1 MFIWSRSSGSPSK
14 ACCSPAAQFADP
26 KVSCLMGPQQGW
38 GCSYVA
44 VHVEDLQFDSR
55 PTKAKVLARNFQI
68 LVFQT
73 GCCIPFRGLM
83 SGSSPQMSVA
93 SNVIPKLPVLKQEGS
108 VTRTLGQEDGSN
120 MMKGRKWG
128 SGDAQGW
135 QDCCGN
141 QEGVNPA
148 LGHHGSNP
156 CGEQGCVLPAISVN
170 QPMSGHP
177 SVKCKGLVS
186 CLTSQQGG
194 HIEFDLRGGLW
205 GKLASQLRVSPC
217 KAIRPIRA
225 GRRQH
230 QTRL

>member
-1 MFIWSRSSGSPSK
+1 MWQCMWKTSSLILVQQK
-14 ACCSPAAQFADP
+14 Q
-26 KVSCLMGPQQGW
+26 KCLQ
-38 GCSYVA
+38 VA
-44 VHVEDLQFDSR
+44 SR
-55 PTKAKVLARNFQI
+55 PWFSRLDVAFHS
-68 LVFQT
+68 
-73 GCCIPFRGLM
+73 M
-83 SGSSPQMSVA
+83 SGSIPQMSVA
-93 SNVIPKLPVLKQEGS
+93 SNVIPKLSVSKQEGS

-120 MMKGRKWG
+120 MKEGRKWG

-194 HIEFDLRGGLW
+194 HIEFDLRSGLW
-205 GKLASQLRVSPC
+205 GRLASQLR
-217 KAIRPIRA
+217 
-225 GRRQH
+225 G
-230 QTRL
+230 